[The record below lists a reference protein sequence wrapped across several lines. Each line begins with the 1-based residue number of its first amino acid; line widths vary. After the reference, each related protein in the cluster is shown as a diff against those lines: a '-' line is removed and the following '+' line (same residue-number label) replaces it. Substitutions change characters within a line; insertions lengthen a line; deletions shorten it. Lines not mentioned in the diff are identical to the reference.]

1 MKERWQRRRLGL
13 WLALTLT
20 ALVASAAARAD
31 SPPPVPVEAFYR
43 HADMDDVA
51 LSPSGR
57 LLALTSAVGSDRVA
71 LAVFDLEGGS
81 QPRIVARFNDA
92 DIQSFRWVNEDHL
105 VFDLVDR
112 TLGGGD
118 QRRAPGLFSVRADG
132 TGMRQLIKMRRD
144 VYVSQRQN
152 ERLLEWDHE
161 LLAVPET
168 GESKVIVGRVTRSA
182 VGDVESIAPLLLDV
196 QTQQTRSLAM
206 GAPEGA
212 TGWWFDATGRPWLV
226 STTRE
231 GTSTYHWRRSE
242 DSGWTPIASGPTL
255 RMPFLAHSTDS
266 AGQLF
271 VTLARGEA
279 GYRAL
284 YRFDFATGK
293 PETTPLVSTPG
304 FDFAGRLVSAYREG
318 RTLGVRTTTDAET
331 TVWFDARL
339 KQLQQ
344 AADLRLPGRVNR
356 LTCRRCNA
364 DDAVVL
370 VRSWS
375 DQHPGEY
382 WIHRPAGDR
391 WQRVGAVRGD
401 IDPRRM
407 GQLDLHR
414 IKARD
419 GMDLPVWVTRPAG
432 DPALRRPAVLLVHG
446 GPWVR
451 GRRWEWSADAQF
463 LASRGYVVI
472 EPEFRGSTGYG
483 VRHFE
488 AGWKQWGAAM
498 QDDLVDAVKWAAGRG
513 WIDPQRVCIAGASYG
528 GYATLMG
535 LVRHPETFRCGAAW
549 VAVTDPRLLFGLPW
563 VNDISQEARRH
574 SLPVLIGDPKAD
586 ADRLAAVAPLE
597 LADRIKAPVL
607 LAYGREDT
615 RVPVE
620 HGERMRDALRKA
632 GNEPQ
637 WVLYPDEWHGWFKA
651 ETRYDFA
658 RRLESFLASSLK

>member
-1 MKERWQRRRLGL
+1 MKDRWHPRQAGL
-13 WLALTLT
+13 WLV
-20 ALVASAAARAD
+20 LVLMAFAGA
-31 SPPPVPVEAFYR
+31 PPVHAAEPSPIPVEAFYR
-43 HADMDDVA
+43 HADMDEVA

-57 LLALTSAVGSDRVA
+57 QLALTSGVGSDRVA
-71 LAVFDLEGGS
+71 LAVFDLSGGA

-92 DIQSFRWVNEDHL
+92 DIYSFRWVNEDYL
-105 VFDLVDR
+105 VFNLVDR

-118 QRRAPGLFSVRADG
+118 QRRAPGLFSVKADG
-132 TGMRQLIKMRRD
+132 SGMRQLIKMNRD

-161 LLAVPET
+161 LLTVPET
-168 GESKVIVGRVTRSA
+168 GEAKVIVGRVTRSA
-182 VGDVESIAPLLLDV
+182 IGDVESIAPLLLDV

-206 GAPEGA
+206 GAPDGA
-212 TGWWFDATGRPWLV
+212 TGWWFDAKGRAWLV
-226 STTRE
+226 STTRD
-231 GTSTYHWRRSE
+231 GTSTYHWRASE
-242 DSGWTPIASGPTL
+242 DSGWKPIASGPSL
-255 RMPFLAHSTDS
+255 RMPFYAHSADTD
-266 AGQLF
+266 GQLF
-271 VTLARGEA
+271 VTAARGEA
-279 GYRAL
+279 GYGAL
-284 YRFDFATGK
+284 HRFDFSSGK
-293 PETTPLVSTPG
+293 PEPAPLVSTPG
-304 FDFAGRLVSAYREG
+304 FDFSGTLVGSYGEG

-331 TVWFDARL
+331 TVWFDPRL
-339 KQLQQ
+339 RELQKAVDQ
-344 AADLRLPGRVNR
+344 RLPGRVNR
-356 LTCRRCNA
+356 LTCRRCQS

-382 WIHRPAGDR
+382 WIHRPADDQ
-391 WQRVGAVRGD
+391 WQRVGAVHGD

-419 GMDLPVWVTRPAG
+419 GLEIPVWVTRPAG
-432 DPALRRPAVLLVHG
+432 DAATPRPAVLLVHG

-451 GRRWEWSADAQF
+451 GRRWEWNADAQF

-483 VRHFE
+483 GRHFK

-513 WIDPQRVCIAGASYG
+513 WIDPKRVCIAGASYG

-535 LVRHPETFRCGAAW
+535 LARDPEVFRCGAAW
-549 VAVTDPRLLFGLPW
+549 VAVSDPRLLFGLPW
-563 VNDISQEARRH
+563 VNDISQEARQH

-586 ADRLAAVAPLE
+586 AERLAAVAPVE
-597 LADRIKAPVL
+597 LAGRIKGPLL

-615 RVPVE
+615 RVPLE

-632 GNEPQ
+632 GLEPQ
-637 WVLYPDEWHGWFKA
+637 WVVYPDEWHGWFKA

-658 RRLESFLASSLK
+658 RRLEAFLASSLK

>member
-1 MKERWQRRRLGL
+1 MHARHLPHRIRSV
-13 WLALTLT
+13 LAWAIA
-20 ALVASAAARAD
+20 ALMAAPPALSAE
-31 SPPPVPVEAFYR
+31 SPEIPVEAFYR

-57 LLALTSAVGSDRVA
+57 RLALTSGLGSDRVA
-71 LAVFDLEGGS
+71 LAAFDLAEGG

-92 DIQSFRWVNEDHL
+92 DIQSFRWVNEDFL

-118 QRRAPGLFSVRADG
+118 QRRAPGLFSVKADG
-132 TGMRQLIKMRRD
+132 SGMRQLIKMRRD
-144 VYVSQRQN
+144 FIVTQRQN

-168 GESKVIVGRVTRSA
+168 GDTKVIVGRVVRSA
-182 VGDVESIAPLLLDV
+182 IGDVQSIAPLLLDV
-196 QTQQTRSLAM
+196 QTHQTRSLAL
-206 GAPEGA
+206 GAPDHA
-212 TGWWFDATGRPWLV
+212 TGWWFDATGRPRLV
-226 STTRE
+226 STTRD
-231 GTSTYHWRRSE
+231 GTTTYHWRPSE
-242 DSGWTPIASGPTL
+242 DGDWKPIASGPSL
-255 RMPFLAHSTDS
+255 RMPFVAHSTDTQ
-266 AGQLF
+266 GQLF
-271 VTLARGEA
+271 VTMGRGEA
-279 GYRAL
+279 GYRAF

-293 PETTPLVSTPG
+293 PESAPLVSTPG
-304 FDFAGRLVSAYREG
+304 FDFAGRLVGSYADG

-331 TVWFDARL
+331 TVWFDPRL
-339 KQLQQ
+339 RQLQQ
-344 AADLRLPGRVNR
+344 AVDQRLPGRVNR
-356 LTCRRCNA
+356 LTCRRCQG

-382 WIHRPAGDR
+382 WIHRPAGDQ
-391 WQRVGAVRGD
+391 WQRIGAVRGD

-419 GMDLPVWVTRPAG
+419 GLQIPVWVTRPAG

-451 GRRWEWSADAQF
+451 GRRWEWNADAQF

-498 QDDLVDAVKWAAGRG
+498 QDDLVDALNWAADRG

-535 LVRHPETFRCGAAW
+535 VARDPALFRCAAAW

-563 VNDISQEARRH
+563 INDISQEARRH

-597 LADRIKAPVL
+597 LASQIKAPVL

-615 RVPVE
+615 RVPLE
-620 HGERMRDALRKA
+620 HGERMRDAMRKA
-632 GNEPQ
+632 GREPQ
-637 WVLYPDEWHGWFKA
+637 WVVYPDEWHGWFKA

-658 RRLESFLASSLK
+658 RRLEAFLGANLK